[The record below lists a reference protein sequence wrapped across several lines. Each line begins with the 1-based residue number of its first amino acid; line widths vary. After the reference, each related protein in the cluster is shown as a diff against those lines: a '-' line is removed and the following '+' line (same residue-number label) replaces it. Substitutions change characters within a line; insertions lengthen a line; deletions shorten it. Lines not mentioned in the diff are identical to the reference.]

1 MSKNSAGVDGA
12 SRRRCDN
19 PRFLGFLLFITFVPS
34 VSSAVRIFGCGG
46 AALGYW
52 PFLPETNSGMLI
64 GDEKWMSLNLQAR
77 SSLTF
82 RHEAVRKTTGVRCNV
97 GSDSIYLE
105 LSQLNSRLREG
116 VLKILSSIRSDL
128 LGRGEGYFSTT

>member
-1 MSKNSAGVDGA
+1 M
-12 SRRRCDN
+12 
-19 PRFLGFLLFITFVPS
+19 L
-34 VSSAVRIFGCGG
+34 SSAPAQASTMPYRPDAARAGG
-46 AALGYW
+46 FRSMPA
-52 PFLPETNSGMLI
+52 TNSGMLI

-82 RHEAVRKTTGVRCNV
+82 RREAVRKTTGVRCNV

-105 LSQLNSRLREG
+105 LSQLKSTLREG

-128 LGRGEGYFSTT
+128 LVGRRRLF

>member
-1 MSKNSAGVDGA
+1 MPA
-12 SRRRCDN
+12 
-19 PRFLGFLLFITFVPS
+19 
-34 VSSAVRIFGCGG
+34 
-46 AALGYW
+46 
-52 PFLPETNSGMLI
+52 TNSGMLI

-82 RHEAVRKTTGVRCNV
+82 RHEAVTKTTGVRCNV

-105 LSQLNSRLREG
+105 LSRLNLTFREG

-128 LGRGEGYFSTT
+128 LVGRKGYFSTT

>member
-52 PFLPETNSGMLI
+52 PFLPERRSFGSNLRNCVGERPTI
-64 GDEKWMSLNLQAR
+64 RLNAR
-77 SSLTF
+77 
-82 RHEAVRKTTGVRCNV
+82 
-97 GSDSIYLE
+97 
-105 LSQLNSRLREG
+105 
-116 VLKILSSIRSDL
+116 LKFVMD
-128 LGRGEGYFSTT
+128 

>member
-1 MSKNSAGVDGA
+1 MPA
-12 SRRRCDN
+12 
-19 PRFLGFLLFITFVPS
+19 
-34 VSSAVRIFGCGG
+34 
-46 AALGYW
+46 
-52 PFLPETNSGMLI
+52 TNSGMLI

-105 LSQLNSRLREG
+105 LSRLNSLREG
-116 VLKILSSIRSDL
+116 LLKILSSIRSDL
-128 LGRGEGYFSTT
+128 LVGRRRLF

>member
-1 MSKNSAGVDGA
+1 M
-12 SRRRCDN
+12 
-19 PRFLGFLLFITFVPS
+19 L
-34 VSSAVRIFGCGG
+34 SSAPARASTMPYRPD
-46 AALGYW
+46 AARAGRFRSM
-52 PFLPETNSGMLI
+52 PATNSGMLI

-82 RHEAVRKTTGVRCNV
+82 RHEAVTKTTGVRCNV

-105 LSQLNSRLREG
+105 LSRLNSLREG
-116 VLKILSSIRSDL
+116 LLKILSSIRSDL